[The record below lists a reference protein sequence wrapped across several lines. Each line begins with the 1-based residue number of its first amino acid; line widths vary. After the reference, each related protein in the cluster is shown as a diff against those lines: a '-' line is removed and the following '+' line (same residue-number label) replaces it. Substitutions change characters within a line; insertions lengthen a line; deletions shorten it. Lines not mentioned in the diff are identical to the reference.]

1 MNGGHTQQ
9 MTKNEVIKL
18 LMTIQT
24 FYPNYRVDNKEFT
37 INAWYTIIGDCDY
50 KLMEK
55 ALQAYIT
62 TDTSGFAPNVG
73 QLLDKLHLIQ
83 NPQELNEME
92 AWSLVSKALRN
103 GYYGA
108 VEEFNKL
115 PPLVQKAV
123 GSPDNLRNWALTD
136 SKSIENVVQS
146 NFMRTYRVVVNR
158 AKEYQK
164 MPKDIQ
170 ALIENVNR
178 SSYSAQI
185 GSKNQQTIKL
195 SLEDNKSQNKPIKG
209 VPMPKEIKERIEQI
223 KR

>member
-1 MNGGHTQQ
+1 

-24 FYPNYRVDNKEFT
+24 FYPNYQVENKEFT

-55 ALQAYIT
+55 ALRAYIT
-62 TDTSGFAPNVG
+62 TDTSGFAPNIG
-73 QLLDKLHLIQ
+73 QLLDKLHAIQ

-108 VEEFNKL
+108 VEEFNNL

-123 GSPDNLRNWALTD
+123 GSPDNLRNWSQTD
-136 SKSIENVVQS
+136 SESIENVVQS
-146 NFMRTYRVVVNR
+146 NFMRSYRLVVNR
-158 AKEYQK
+158 ENEIKK
-164 MPKDIQ
+164 MPADVRT
-170 ALIENVNR
+170 LIENVNKT
-178 SSYSAQI
+178 SYSAQI
-185 GSKNQQTIKL
+185 GTKNQQAIKL

-209 VPMPKEIKERIEQI
+209 VPMPKEIKERVKQI
-223 KR
+223 GGRT

>member
-1 MNGGHTQQ
+1 

-24 FYPNYRVDNKEFT
+24 FYPNYQVENKEFT
-37 INAWYTIIGDCDY
+37 INAWYAIIGDCDY

-62 TDTSGFAPNVG
+62 TDTSGFAPSIG
-73 QLLDKLHLIQ
+73 QLLDKLHTIQ

-123 GSPDNLRNWALTD
+123 GSPDNLRNWSQTD
-136 SKSIENVVQS
+136 SESIENVVQS
-146 NFMRTYRVVVNR
+146 NFMRSYRLVVNHENEI
-158 AKEYQK
+158 KK
-164 MPKDIQ
+164 MPADVRT
-170 ALIENVNR
+170 LIENVNKT
-178 SSYSAQI
+178 SYSAQI
-185 GSKNQQTIKL
+185 GTKNQQTIKL

-209 VPMPKEIKERIEQI
+209 VPMPKEIKERIEQM

>member
-1 MNGGHTQQ
+1 
-9 MTKNEVIKL
+9 MTREETIKL
-18 LMTIQT
+18 LMVIQSA
-24 FYPNYRVDNKEFT
+24 YPSFKPPDKTVAVDT
-37 INAWYTIIGDCDY
+37 WYTILKDMDY
-50 KLMEK
+50 NVVQMGLR
-55 ALQAYIT
+55 AYIT
-62 TDTSGFAPNVG
+62 SDTSGFAPSIG
-73 QLLDKLHLIQ
+73 QLINTIYAIQ

-92 AWSLVSKALRN
+92 AWFLVSRAIRN

-146 NFMRTYRVVVNR
+146 NFMRTYRTVVNR
-158 AKEYQK
+158 ENEIKK
-164 MPKDIQ
+164 MPADVRT
-170 ALIENVNR
+170 LIENVNKT
-178 SSYSAQI
+178 SYSAQI
-185 GSKNQQTIKL
+185 GTKNREAIKL

-209 VPMPKEIKERIEQI
+209 IPMPKEIKERIEQM

>member
-1 MNGGHTQQ
+1 
-9 MTKNEVIKL
+9 
-18 LMTIQT
+18 MTIQT

-55 ALQAYIT
+55 ALRAYIT
-62 TDTSGFAPNVG
+62 TDTSGFAPNIG
-73 QLLDKLHLIQ
+73 QLLDKLHAIQ

-108 VEEFNKL
+108 VEEFNNL

-123 GSPDNLRNWALTD
+123 GSPDNLRNWSQTD
-136 SKSIENVVQS
+136 TNSIENVVQS
-146 NFMRTYRVVVNR
+146 NFMRSYRLVVNR
-158 AKEYQK
+158 ENEIKK
-164 MPKDIQ
+164 MPADVQ
-170 ALIENVNR
+170 TLIENVNKT
-178 SSYSAQI
+178 SYSAQI
-185 GSKNQQTIKL
+185 STKNQQAIKL
-195 SLEDNKSQNKPIKG
+195 SLEDNKSQDKPIKG
-209 VPMPKEIKERIEQI
+209 VPMPKEIKERIEQM

>member
-1 MNGGHTQQ
+1 

-50 KLMEK
+50 KLMGK

-83 NPQELNEME
+83 DPQELNEME

-123 GSPDNLRNWALTD
+123 GSPDNLRNWSQTD
-136 SKSIENVVQS
+136 VKAIETVIQS
-146 NFMRTYRVVVNR
+146 NFMRSYAAIVKR
-158 AKEYQK
+158 EYEIKK
-164 MPKDIQ
+164 MPADVQ
-170 ALIENVNR
+170 ALIEDVNKT
-178 SSYSAQI
+178 SYSAQI
-185 GSKNQQTIKL
+185 GIKNRETIKL
-195 SLEDNKSQNKPIKG
+195 LSKDNESQNKPIKG
-209 VPMPKEIKERIEQI
+209 VPMPKEIKKRIEQMGGQT
-223 KR
+223 